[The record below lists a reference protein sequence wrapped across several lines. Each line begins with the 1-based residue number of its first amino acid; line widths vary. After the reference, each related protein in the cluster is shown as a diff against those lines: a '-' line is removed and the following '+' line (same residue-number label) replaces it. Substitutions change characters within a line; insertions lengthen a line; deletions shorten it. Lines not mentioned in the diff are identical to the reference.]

1 MYDVFITSVVLERL
15 GDAIRSLMNQPGKVL
30 VASGGIVLVVWWLT
44 RK

>member
-15 GDAIRSLMNQPGKVL
+15 GEAIRSLMNQPGKVL
-30 VASGGIVLVVWWLT
+30 IAAVGIVVAVWWLT